1 MLEPLAG
8 PSDQLPLRPTQNP
21 GPGRV
26 DIDPDA
32 SAIGHAQHV
41 LTDPP
46 NAIPLGGPLLQPPL
60 EKPFGILLVVNVGV
74 GTDPAQDRAFSVEQR
89 DGTDEMPSVFAI
101 VTAESELR
109 FKVVSRIQGPP
120 SSVQR

>member
-26 DIDPDA
+26 DTDPDA

-41 LTDPP
+41 LTDLP
-46 NAIPLGGPLLQPPL
+46 NAVPLGGPLLQPPL
-60 EKPFGILLVVNVGV
+60 EKPFGILLVVNVCV
-74 GTDPAQDRAFSVEQR
+74 GTIQR
-89 DGTDEMPSVFAI
+89 RIVPS
-101 VTAESELR
+101 R
-109 FKVVSRIQGPP
+109 SRSATPLARCHRYSP
-120 SSVQR
+120 S